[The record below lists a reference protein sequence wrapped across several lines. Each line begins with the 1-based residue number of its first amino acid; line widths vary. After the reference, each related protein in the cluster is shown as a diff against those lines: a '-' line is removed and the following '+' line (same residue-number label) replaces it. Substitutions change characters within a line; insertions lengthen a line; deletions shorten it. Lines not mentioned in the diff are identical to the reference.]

1 MGLCENVAPV
11 ELVTGKGKS
20 TPCSTLCNLTYDYG
34 NSDCVL
40 SNKGDHLDI
49 QCYDG
54 TNQVDFTGYKNLS
67 VVSVRL
73 YNGSLNKYDGKHFPG
88 ELIIQHSSGR
98 SNVFVCIPVESTRV
112 TTESTKWFKN
122 FMSQIPINKKAG
134 QIVSNVAGFTLNKVI
149 PKGPYYYVED
159 APFDAGLKYGCNEKD
174 KLIIFDGSNPT
185 RMHYKDLV
193 YLKNRIQALGG
204 LLKTQKLTKE
214 KLQYNKTGTTNGPG
228 KGDDNEGPGTG
239 MTCVPITDLH
249 GKSVAS
255 KTAGKV
261 LSWVQDIG
269 PSGLEEFSFEKHV
282 LPYLIPIICVVFV
295 LILLALW
302 RWMHSSSTGF
312 KIPKVSLFKK
322 KGSSGGTAGAGE

>member
-159 APFDAGLKYGCNEKD
+159 APFDDGLKYGCNKKD

-185 RMHYKDLV
+185 RMHYKAYDSKVDSIDNAFDKVSFSIEQMNEVLSGRISRLNDDLE
-193 YLKNRIQALGG
+193 ALSEEVSSM
-204 LLKTQKLTKE
+204 KRSTNNNFTKL
-214 KLQYNKTGTTNGPG
+214 NKTLDAIN
-228 KGDDNEGPGTG
+228 
-239 MTCVPITDLH
+239 
-249 GKSVAS
+249 S
-255 KTAGKV
+255 
-261 LSWVQDIG
+261 DIKKIEAKL
-269 PSGLEEFSFEKHV
+269 LEEF
-282 LPYLIPIICVVFV
+282 
-295 LILLALW
+295 
-302 RWMHSSSTGF
+302 
-312 KIPKVSLFKK
+312 
-322 KGSSGGTAGAGE
+322 GEDD

>member
-1 MGLCENVAPV
+1 MALCENVAPI

-20 TPCSTLCNLTYDYG
+20 TPCSTLCKFTYEYG

-40 SNKGDHLDI
+40 TNKDKYLDI
-49 QCYDG
+49 QCFDG
-54 TNQVDFTGYKNLS
+54 TNEVELTGYNNLS
-67 VVSVRL
+67 VASVRL
-73 YNGSLNKYDGKHFPG
+73 YNGSINKYDGENFPG
-88 ELIIQHSSGR
+88 ELIIQHTTGR
-98 SNVFVCIPVESTRV
+98 SNVFVCIPVQTTRV

-122 FMSQIPINKKAG
+122 FMSQTPTNSASG

-149 PKGPYYYVED
+149 PKGPYYFIEN
-159 APFDAGLKYGCNEKD
+159 APFHKSLKYGCNKED
-174 KLIIFDGSNPT
+174 KIIIFDGSNPV
-185 RMHYKDLV
+185 RMHYKDIV
-193 YLKNRIQALGG
+193 YLQNRISRTTLP
-204 LLKTQKLTKE
+204 TKKME
-214 KLQYNKTGTTNGPG
+214 KEDVQYNKTGTQNGPG
-228 KGDDNEGPGTG
+228 KGDDNDGPGTG
-239 MTCVPITDLH
+239 MTCVPITDLQ

-269 PSGLEEFSFEKHV
+269 PSGMEEFNFEKHV

-312 KIPKVSLFKK
+312 KVPKISLFKK
-322 KGSSGGTAGAGE
+322 SSGSSGGSSSGGE